1 MNDLIVVRPADD
13 ETQERGRLSDVM
25 KTALK
30 NRYYDLITTAEELAA
45 GDIRGRK
52 LIFAVAL
59 GKSGINTEYY
69 RMLRYIRL
77 HDGCLDGCVAG
88 AVIDGS
94 GPLYT
99 KAVSRQLVLSAN
111 MSGCAFP
118 GKPLVEAT
126 GDLSNFEIIAKNLQ
140 TDKIG
145 AYVESASSLVSRVVN
160 FRKSIRTRPKL
171 LVIHAGNA
179 TTSNTLELWN
189 MVMRSLDADCRE
201 ISLRDGEV
209 YDCRGCSYETC
220 LHLGEEGR
228 CFYGGVVTREV
239 YPALLESD
247 GLVMVCPNYND
258 AISANLSAF
267 INRLTALFR
276 VNDFSDKRIFGVI
289 VSGYSGSD
297 IVAQQLISSLN
308 MNKTFMLPPR
318 FALMKTANAPLSIG
332 SVPGIRED
340 VYEYANRIMSEFR
353 LA

>member
-1 MNDLIVVRPADD
+1 
-13 ETQERGRLSDVM
+13 
-25 KTALK
+25 
-30 NRYYDLITTAEELAA
+30 
-45 GDIRGRK
+45 
-52 LIFAVAL
+52 
-59 GKSGINTEYY
+59 
-69 RMLRYIRL
+69 
-77 HDGCLDGCVAG
+77 
-88 AVIDGS
+88 
-94 GPLYT
+94 
-99 KAVSRQLVLSAN
+99 
-111 MSGCAFP
+111 
-118 GKPLVEAT
+118 
-126 GDLSNFEIIAKNLQ
+126 
-140 TDKIG
+140 
-145 AYVESASSLVSRVVN
+145 
-160 FRKSIRTRPKL
+160 
-171 LVIHAGNA
+171 
-179 TTSNTLELWN
+179 
-189 MVMRSLDADCRE
+189 MRSLDADCRE

-258 AISANLSAF
+258 AVSANLSAF

-276 VNDFSDKRIFGVI
+276 VNDFYDKRVFGVI

-340 VYEYANRIMSEFR
+340 VYEYAKQIMSEFR
-353 LA
+353 ED